1 MVIVK
6 SFIFIQVFLNTIQRY
21 AFRRN
26 DEYLETDAMN
36 IWKHFSYHQIYI
48 FLRLLVV
55 DSLKVNKRI
64 KHVTLQDFISTRK
77 HN

>member
-6 SFIFIQVFLNTIQRY
+6 SFIFIQVVLNTILHY

-36 IWKHFSYHQIYI
+36 IWKHFSYHQIYL
-48 FLRLLVV
+48 FLSLLVV

-64 KHVTLQDFISTRK
+64 KHVTLHDFISTRK

>member
-6 SFIFIQVFLNTIQRY
+6 SFIFIQVFLNTILRY

-36 IWKHFSYHQIYI
+36 IWKHFSYHQICI
-48 FLRLLVV
+48 FLSLLVV